1 MQTIQDVHRQFA
13 GFFNNEALAPYIWL
27 LSKRMQEGHICIH
40 QNDLTP
46 FVPELPYKPPFH
58 PDTLKN
64 QHSFIGTKPE
74 AIKPFI
80 LHKERLYLH
89 RYFQYETQILKSI
102 GQLLEQEASVLASRM
117 EACMRIRPVLEALKS
132 EVPKGDVPSHE
143 KIDWQTTGAL
153 LGALHNFTIITGGPG
168 TGKTTTVAKL
178 LAILYSIEPNCK
190 VALAAPTGKAA
201 MRMAESLKQ
210 AKLPLDQKIK
220 EKFSSLNPN
229 TIHRLLKYKPD
240 SVTFKHN
247 RLNPLPYDVVIV
259 DEASMIDTALLS
271 KLLEALHTNSR
282 IILLGDKNQLASVE
296 AGSMFGDLCKSIE
309 NGNRLESKTCS
320 FINNLIPNPE
330 QQITDDFIEAKKHPL
345 SEHIT
350 ELVRSHRFT
359 STGGIGKFSKAI
371 LLNDEQ
377 ELKKMIVSNEDP
389 TVLIDTQSDQKLFD
403 SFIDGYRDYILEP
416 DIAQALEKMN
426 KLKVLCAVRE
436 GEQGLYTLN
445 RKIEQYLQK
454 QKLLQTDTE
463 FYENRPVLVTRN
475 YPDLKLFNGDI
486 GIVRKDSKGSIR
498 VWFEDSEKEI
508 RSVMPGY
515 LTDAE
520 TVFAMTIHKS
530 QGSEYPNV
538 LVVLPHNTGNALLTR
553 ELLYT
558 AVTRSK
564 SRVLVQAP
572 EAILFETTKGTVRRA
587 SGINYRFDEI

>member
-1 MQTIQDVHRQFA
+1 
-13 GFFNNEALAPYIWL
+13 
-27 LSKRMQEGHICIH
+27 
-40 QNDLTP
+40 
-46 FVPELPYKPPFH
+46 
-58 PDTLKN
+58 
-64 QHSFIGTKPE
+64 
-74 AIKPFI
+74 
-80 LHKERLYLH
+80 
-89 RYFQYETQILKSI
+89 
-102 GQLLEQEASVLASRM
+102 
-117 EACMRIRPVLEALKS
+117 
-132 EVPKGDVPSHE
+132 
-143 KIDWQTTGAL
+143 
-153 LGALHNFTIITGGPG
+153 
-168 TGKTTTVAKL
+168 
-178 LAILYSIEPNCK
+178 
-190 VALAAPTGKAA
+190 
-201 MRMAESLKQ
+201 
-210 AKLPLDQKIK
+210 
-220 EKFSSLNPN
+220 
-229 TIHRLLKYKPD
+229 
-240 SVTFKHN
+240 
-247 RLNPLPYDVVIV
+247 
-259 DEASMIDTALLS
+259 
-271 KLLEALHTNSR
+271 
-282 IILLGDKNQLASVE
+282 
-296 AGSMFGDLCKSIE
+296 
-309 NGNRLESKTCS
+309 
-320 FINNLIPNPE
+320 
-330 QQITDDFIEAKKHPL
+330 
-345 SEHIT
+345 
-350 ELVRSHRFT
+350 
-359 STGGIGKFSKAI
+359 
-371 LLNDEQ
+371 
-377 ELKKMIVSNEDP
+377 
-389 TVLIDTQSDQKLFD
+389 LFD

-530 QGSEYPNV
+530 QGSEYLNV